1 MWEKIAAQPGST
13 GTTAGTTIRTEGGY
27 VAMGFQF
34 VVEAVGA
41 TPTLTYRWEGSLDG
55 TNWKPVAYITD
66 AADTVAATD
75 RVVTAVGVE
84 LLFLAN
90 PVARRYRYFRL
101 VVTANTNVTYSA
113 KLFADE
119 NV

>member
-1 MWEKIAAQPGST
+1 MWEKQAAQPGST
-13 GTTAGTTIRTEGGY
+13 GTTAGSTIRAEGGY

-34 VVEAVGA
+34 TVEAVGA

-55 TNWKPVAYITD
+55 TVWKPVAYITD
-66 AADTVAATD
+66 ASDTLAVTD
-75 RVVTAVGVE
+75 RTVTAVGTEV
-84 LLFLAN
+84 LFLAN